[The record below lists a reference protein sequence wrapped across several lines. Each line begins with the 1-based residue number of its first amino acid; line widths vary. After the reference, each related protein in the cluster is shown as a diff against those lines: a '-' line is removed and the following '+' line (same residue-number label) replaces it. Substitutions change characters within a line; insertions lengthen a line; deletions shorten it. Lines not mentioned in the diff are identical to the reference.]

1 MVRYTACPD
10 STWPSSCPITQRFSS
25 ASIRSSRPV
34 VTTMNGLSEPRVIA
48 FGIGSWE
55 MKSSGTSG
63 RSRMAEPSSSSRYR
77 SGNCSLDARTELAM
91 NSSRRLRSLNS
102 PARRFSSTSK
112 PVSLR
117 IATSADRSAG
127 CS

>member
-1 MVRYTACPD
+1 
-10 STWPSSCPITQRFSS
+10 
-25 ASIRSSRPV
+25 
-34 VTTMNGLSEPRVIA
+34 MNGLSEPRVIA
-48 FGIGSWE
+48 FGIGSCE

-63 RSRMAEPSSSSRYR
+63 RSRMAAPSSSSWYK
-77 SGNCSLDARTELAM
+77 SGNCSVDARTELAM
-91 NSSRRLRSLNS
+91 NSSRRLRSLNNE
-102 PARRFSSTSK
+102 ARRFSSASK